1 MHPQRRLLTR
11 WRWMFVAI
19 GLVLMVGSH
28 TVQASERALV
38 PPEGLLPPE
47 KPASIP
53 DFRLPSA
60 DGTTFE
66 AASLRGKVV
75 VMRFWSTW

>member
-1 MHPQRRLLTR
+1 MLPQRLLTR
-11 WRWMFVAI
+11 WQWLFVAI
-19 GLVLMVGSH
+19 ALVLIIGSY

-38 PPEGLLPPE
+38 PPNGLLPPE
-47 KPASIP
+47 KPASLP
-53 DFRLPSA
+53 DFSLPSV

-66 AASLRGKVV
+66 TASLRGKVV